1 MVVVKL
7 GQCGGGEAVVRRSSL
22 EPEQRQFFVRPR
34 SSFVVRRSSF
44 VVLRSSFARTLQGYI
59 SAHILFFV
67 GAPVVY
73 VNIVICPGSI
83 SKYLCAII
91 VIWPGSIR
99 KYCYLPR

>member
-7 GQCGGGEAVVRRSSL
+7 GQCGGGEAVVRRSWL
-22 EPEQRQFFVRPR
+22 EPEHRQFFVRS

-44 VVLRSSFARTLQGYI
+44 AHTLQGYI

-83 SKYLCAII
+83 SKYFCAII
-91 VIWPGSIR
+91 VIWPGSIPQ
-99 KYCYLPR
+99 YFYLAR

>member
-22 EPEQRQFFVRPR
+22 EPEHRQFFVR
-34 SSFVVRRSSF
+34 
-44 VVLRSSFARTLQGYI
+44 RSSFARTLQGYI

-73 VNIVICPGSI
+73 VNIVICRGSI
-83 SKYLCAII
+83 RKYLCAII
-91 VIWPGSIR
+91 VFWPGSIR